1 MMIKKLMVFFLL
13 KINFIRKRKAEGSP
27 GRNDR
32 AKRYALTNL
41 TNNLV
46 KQSDSDE
53 NLKKLTAFIKK
64 EDNAQVLGVRTRA
77 AAAASGVNQSKLV
90 VPKQEAQ
97 VTSKKSNENLKH
109 EPVDIVTILKARHSE
124 IIAKPTAKTR
134 RISNE
139 FEKTEESLY
148 VSALEDIS
156 CDASMRLSDGKRKIS
171 DAATFKA
178 PCAIK
183 KTHDET
189 LKPDSQDVYEDARD
203 ESMRCERKL
212 APGVKHF
219 DQENWNDPYQVSHY
233 AMTIFDYLTF
243 QERKYQILD
252 YIPNQPELSKWMR
265 SLLIDWMV
273 EVQESF
279 ELNHETL
286 YLSVKIVDSYLG
298 KQVVSKDALQLVG
311 AAALLIACK
320 YDVSVIS

>member
-1 MMIKKLMVFFLL
+1 M
-13 KINFIRKRKAEGSP
+13 
-27 GRNDR
+27 
-32 AKRYALTNL
+32 TNL
-41 TNNLV
+41 TNNQV

-53 NLKKLTAFIKK
+53 NLKKPTAFVKK
-64 EDNAQVLGVRTRA
+64 EESQALGVRTRA
-77 AAAASGVNQSKLV
+77 AAAANGVNQSKLLV
-90 VPKQEAQ
+90 VPKQDTQ
-97 VTSKKSNENLKH
+97 VTSKKSNENLKQ
-109 EPVDIVTILKARHSE
+109 EPVDILTVLKARHSE
-124 IIAKPTAKTR
+124 IIAKPANKTR

-148 VSALEDIS
+148 VSALGDIS

-171 DAATFKA
+171 DIATFKA
-178 PCAIK
+178 PCALK
-183 KTHDET
+183 KSHDDT

-219 DQENWNDPYQVSHY
+219 DEENWNDPYQVSHY
-233 AMTIFDYLTF
+233 AMTIFDYLTC
-243 QERKYQILD
+243 QERKYQIQD
-252 YIPNQPELSKWMR
+252 YIPKQPELSKWMR

-286 YLSVKIVDSYLG
+286 YLSVKIVDSFLG
-298 KQVVSKDALQLVG
+298 KEVVSKDALQLVG

-320 YDVSVIS
+320 YDVSPENSLISCIIITISFFSFKRNVHHR